1 MNFNQNLQNNVGQVY
16 VRRIWE
22 NESSTKNQCT
32 VQFAVAVNRTEIPQ
46 DFFKSDSRGATSNNP
61 LVALAQ
67 VATISNGFI
76 ATAIL
81 SVNKSVVEAA
91 GLPTEVDY
99 SDATEGFVKAED
111 LFGTDQKVVI
121 EAYRCT
127 EANPFSTKQDPVTNP
142 ATGEVVT
149 HNGKNVYQHTQATLG
164 TKCTFTFGEGLPGWI
179 TANMPKQAS
188 RVSSEVDAALNALA
202 EA

>member
-1 MNFNQNLQNNVGQVY
+1 MNFNQNLQANEGQVF

-22 NESSTKNQCT
+22 NEASTKNQCT
-32 VQFAVAVNRTEIPQ
+32 VQFAVSVNRTEIPQ

-67 VATISNGFI
+67 VSNVAQNFTI
-76 ATAIL
+76 TAIM
-81 SVNKSVVEAA
+81 SVHKSVVEAA
-91 GLPTEVDY
+91 GLPANVDY

-127 EANPFSTKQDPVTNP
+127 EANPFSTNQSPVTNP
-142 ATGEVVT
+142 VTGEVVV
-149 HNGKNVYQHTQATLG
+149 HGGKNVYQHTQATLG
-164 TKCTFTFGEGLPGWI
+164 TKNTFTFGTGLPGWI
-179 TANMPKQAS
+179 TANMPKQATK
-188 RVSSEVDAALNALA
+188 VTAEVDAVLDAMSA
-202 EA
+202 

>member
-1 MNFNQNLQNNVGQVY
+1 MNFNQNLQENIGQVF

-22 NESSTKNQCT
+22 NEASTKNQCT

-46 DFFKSDSRGATSNNP
+46 DFFKSDSRGATSSNP

-67 VATISNGFI
+67 VSNFSEGFI
-76 ATAIL
+76 ATAIM
-81 SVNKSVVEAA
+81 SVHKSVVETS

-99 SDATEGFVKAED
+99 SEATEGFVKAED

-127 EANPFSTKQDPVTNP
+127 EANPFSTKQSPVVNP
-142 ATGEVVT
+142 SNGDVVT
-149 HNGKNVYQHTQATLG
+149 YNGKDVYQHTQATLG
-164 TKCTFTFGEGLPGWI
+164 AKSTFTFGVGLPGWI
-179 TANMPKQAS
+179 TATMAKPATKVTA
-188 RVSSEVDAALNALA
+188 EVDAVLDAMSA
-202 EA
+202 